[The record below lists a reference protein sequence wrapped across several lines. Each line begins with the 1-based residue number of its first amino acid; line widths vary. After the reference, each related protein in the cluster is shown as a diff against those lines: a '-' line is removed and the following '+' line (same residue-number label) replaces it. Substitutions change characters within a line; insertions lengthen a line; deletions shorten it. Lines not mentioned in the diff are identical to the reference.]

1 VDAFA
6 ALADPIRRQILELLV
21 EGELDAGAIAERF
34 AVSRP
39 AVSRHLRVLRDA
51 DMVAARVEA
60 QRRVYQLRPER
71 FAEIDDWLSRYR
83 TFWTNRLDAL
93 ELELR
98 RNAAKGD

>member
-1 VDAFA
+1 VDAFG
-6 ALADPIRRQILELLV
+6 ALADPIRREILELLV